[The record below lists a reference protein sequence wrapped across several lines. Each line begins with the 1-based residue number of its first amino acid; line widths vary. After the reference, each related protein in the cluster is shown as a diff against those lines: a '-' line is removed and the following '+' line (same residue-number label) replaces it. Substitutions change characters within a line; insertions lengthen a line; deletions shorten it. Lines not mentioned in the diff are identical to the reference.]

1 MTTQFLSPKEFFRGE
16 LFPLENLVIPE
27 ENIPM
32 RRVFEMVASIK
43 EQGLLCPIEIDEE
56 GKVMDGVCRALAF
69 VMMGMVE
76 IPVIKGASHQPILG
90 GKIIINSNKKF
101 NYNFYLA
108 A

>member
-1 MTTQFLSPKEFFRGE
+1 MTTQFLSSKEVFKGE
-16 LFPLENLVIPE
+16 LIPLENLVIPE

-69 VMMGMVE
+69 VMLGMVE
-76 IPVIKGASHQPILG
+76 IPVFKGSTQQPIIG
-90 GKIIINSNKKF
+90 GKIIINSHKKF
-101 NYNFYLA
+101 NFHIYLA